1 MPSDGSITH
10 WLEKLR
16 AGDPAA
22 AQQLWER
29 YFRRLVALARKKLQG
44 APRRAADEEDVAL
57 SAFDGFCRCAEQG
70 RFPDLVDRE
79 SLWPLLAVLT
89 ARKAANLVRDERRLK
104 RGGGKAR
111 ATGAA
116 DRDDEGAA
124 LAQFLSREPTAE
136 MAAELAEEYRRLLNR
151 LGDAELE
158 AIAVARMEGYS
169 VKEVAERFGYVER
182 SVKRKLKLIRDI
194 WEGEV
199 QS

>member
-10 WLEKLR
+10 LLEKLR

-79 SLWPLLAVLT
+79 SLWRLLVVLT
-89 ARKAANLVRDERRLK
+89 ARKAANLVRDEARLK
-104 RGGGKAR
+104 RVPRGAGGGQESED
-111 ATGAA
+111 GLL
-116 DRDDEGAA
+116 DRV
-124 LAQFLSREPTAE
+124 LSREPDPEFAAE
-136 MAAELAEEYRRLLNR
+136 MAEVCRRLLR
-151 LGDAELE
+151 KLADAELE
-158 AIAVARMEGYS
+158 SVALRRMEGYT
-169 VKEVAERFGYVER
+169 VEEIAVQLGR
-182 SVKRKLKLIRDI
+182 APRTVKRWLAIIRGL
-194 WEGEV
+194 WESEGV
-199 QS
+199 M